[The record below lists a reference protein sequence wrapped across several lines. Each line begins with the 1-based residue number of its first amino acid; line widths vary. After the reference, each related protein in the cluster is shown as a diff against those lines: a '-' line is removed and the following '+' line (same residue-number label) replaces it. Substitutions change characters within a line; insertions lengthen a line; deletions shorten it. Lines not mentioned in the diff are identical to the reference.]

1 MLYIIYLFPI
11 CQFSPFIQVSCSVI
25 GLLMILGVLW
35 IEVPRCDNPETV
47 LMTAFLVLLS
57 FAAPAMGYAFTTGM
71 EQMVKEEEAAGEIH
85 VNLP

>member
-1 MLYIIYLFPI
+1 M
-11 CQFSPFIQVSCSVI
+11 QVSYSII